1 MTIPELN
8 RRNTIRGG
16 AIAGVVLAIGVAL
29 TYSGAEPVKVTVPE
43 IRTVHEYI
51 TEDAKT
57 RLGDEYVVDMPVAG
71 TLERIE
77 LEVGDVVEKGDVI
90 ARVERYG
97 LEHRIKEIE
106 ALIAETEARV
116 TGVDIAKPKAEDHQ
130 SAKIR
135 VTEMRDALEIA
146 KKTRAVTAFN
156 QVEAKRDLDRAKALL
171 EAGAASEDYYGD
183 AELRYNGLSED
194 LKRARLQED
203 NARKALEL
211 AELADRRLTGS
222 VDDNEYLRD
231 AYRAQI
237 EGLQAQ
243 LAVLNHDLSKT
254 EIRAPVSGPVL
265 EKYIEDRRVL
275 APGTPL
281 LRIGDLAS
289 LEIECDVLS
298 EEVSLVRVG
307 NAVEITGKAL
317 QGKTVMG
324 RVARI
329 YPAGFMKI
337 SSLGIEQQRVRTL
350 IEYDVHEVA
359 LRPGTSVDVRI
370 ITAEA
375 VDALAIPARSA
386 FRKEGQWNV
395 YAVVKGRVRMTP
407 VEIGL
412 RNDEWVAITS
422 GLGADDTILRDPGN
436 GYTDNDRVKPL

>member
-1 MTIPELN
+1 MPELS
-8 RRNTIRGG
+8 RRNIIRGG
-16 AIAGVVLAIGVAL
+16 GIAGLVLAIIVVL
-29 TYSGAEPVKVTVPE
+29 TYSGAVPVEVVNPE
-43 IRTVHEYI
+43 TRTVHEYI
-51 TEDAKT
+51 AEDAKT

-77 LEVGDVVEKGDVI
+77 LEVGDIVEKGHVI
-90 ARVERYG
+90 AQVERYG

-106 ALIAETEARV
+106 ALITETQARV
-116 TGVDIAKPKAEDHQ
+116 TGVDITKPKAEDHE
-130 SAKIR
+130 SSKIR

-146 KKTRAVTAFN
+146 KKVRAVTTFN
-156 QVEAKRDLDRAKALL
+156 QEEAKRDLGRARALL
-171 EAGAASEDYYGD
+171 DAGAASEDYLD
-183 AELRYNGLSED
+183 EAELHYKGLSEE
-194 LKRARLQED
+194 LKRAKLQED
-203 NARKALEL
+203 NAHKALEL
-211 AELADRRLTGS
+211 AEIADRRLMGS

-231 AYRAQI
+231 AYSAQI
-237 EGLQAQ
+237 EGLRAQ
-243 LAVLNHDLSKT
+243 LAVLHYDLSKT

-289 LEIECDVLS
+289 AEIECDVLS

-317 QGKTVMG
+317 QGKTITG
-324 RVARI
+324 RVSRI
-329 YPAGFMKI
+329 HPAGFMKI

-350 IEYDVHEVA
+350 IDYDAHAVA

-370 ITAEA
+370 ITAES

-395 YAVVKGRVRMTP
+395 YAVVNGKIRTVP

-412 RNDEWVAITS
+412 RNDEWVAIAS
-422 GLGADDTILRDPGN
+422 GLSADDIILRDPGN
-436 GYTDNDRVKPL
+436 GYAEDDPVKPL